1 VDIKNLK
8 YAYFIGIGG
17 IGMSALARFF
27 HSQGIFTHGYDRT
40 ATDLTLKM
48 ESEGMSIHYNDDPGY
63 IRSLNIYP
71 DETLVIYTPAIPSF
85 NKELQFFRANGFDIK
100 KRAEV
105 LGMISKSWD
114 AVCVAGTH
122 GKTTISTL
130 TAHLFTNSKIGCSAF
145 IGGISKNYGTNY
157 LHSAKS
163 PYVVLEAD
171 EFDRS
176 FLHLSP
182 YMSVI
187 TSIDADHLD
196 IYGDKKHLTE
206 SFKQYAM
213 LTRPQGTLIV
223 KKGLKDI
230 PVPENGIKLTYSL
243 NEECDFYA
251 SDIRL
256 VDDRYVF
263 TLNSDFGKM
272 KNLTL
277 GIPGL
282 INVENAVAASALALS
297 GGVSEDELRKGLKTF
312 KGIRR
317 RFEYVIKS
325 EDLIL
330 IDDYAHHPA
339 EIKATLDSLKD
350 LNGGKKIHV
359 IFQPHLYSRTKDFAK
374 DFAKELDKA
383 DKVYLLDIYPARELP
398 IEGVTSGLIQKY
410 MKNKNVVLCDKESVF
425 DLLTADKPDVLLTMG
440 AGDIDRL
447 VPLLEKRITEASAS

>member
-1 VDIKNLK
+1 MDIKDLK

-27 HSQGIFTHGYDRT
+27 HSQGIFTYGYDRT
-40 ATDLTLKM
+40 ASDLTLKM
-48 ESEGMSIHYNDDPGY
+48 ENEGMSIHYEDDPGY
-63 IRSLNIYP
+63 IKSLNIYP
-71 DETLVIYTPAIPSF
+71 DETLVVYTPAIPSY
-85 NKELQFFRANGFDIK
+85 NKELHFFRENDFDIK

-105 LGMISKSWD
+105 LGIISKNRD
-114 AVCVAGTH
+114 AICVAGTH

-145 IGGISKNYGTNY
+145 IGGIAKNYGTNY

-176 FLHLSP
+176 FLYLSP

-196 IYGDKKHLTE
+196 IYGSKKHLTA
-206 SFKQYAM
+206 SFKEFAM
-213 LTRPQGTLIV
+213 LTRPQGILIV

-230 PVPENGIKLTYSL
+230 TAPDNSIKLTYSL

-256 VDDRYVF
+256 VGDRYVF
-263 TLNSDFGKM
+263 TLNSEFGKI
-272 KNLTL
+272 KDLTL

-325 EDLIL
+325 KDLIF

-339 EIKATLDSLKD
+339 EIKATLNSVKD
-350 LNGGKKIHV
+350 LYPGKKVHV
-359 IFQPHLYSRTKDFAK
+359 VFQPHLYSRTKDFAR
-374 DFAKELDKA
+374 DFARELDKA
-383 DKVYLLDIYPARELP
+383 DRIYLLDIYPARELP
-398 IEGVTSGLIQKY
+398 IEGVNSGLIKKY
-410 MKNKNVVLCDKESVF
+410 MKNKNVTLCDKHSVYN
-425 DLLTADKPDVLLTMG
+425 LVMSDKPDILLTMG

-447 VPLLEKRITEASAS
+447 VPVLEKKITEKSAS